1 MNDFLRHSDDAHGT
15 PPASQ
20 TPTPG
25 DFVREA
31 TAADLDAIGRVHAAA
46 MLASLRAAHVAA
58 HEVPLPAGVEA
69 MVAAPVIAAG
79 WEQAVV
85 SPPSPAHRVL
95 VAVGEGGE
103 VVGLIGVA
111 PSPDGAATTNAA
123 GETSQADDD
132 AAADADAASGRGM
145 EITALGVAPERQ
157 RRGHGSRLL
166 AAASEQARAQGADVL
181 LVWAVRGD
189 ESLAGFLRGA
199 GLKRTES
206 FRRLPVGQG
215 VIEDCWAAVL

>member
-1 MNDFLRHSDDAHGT
+1 MTDT
-15 PPASQ
+15 PI
-20 TPTPG
+20 PG
-25 DFVREA
+25 GAPRPSSSSPSAAGFVREA

-46 MLASLRAAHVAA
+46 MLASLRAAHAAA
-58 HEVPLPAGVEA
+58 HEVPLPPGVEA

-85 SPPSPAHRVL
+85 APPSPAHRVF

-103 VVGLIGVA
+103 VAGLIGLA
-111 PSPDGAATTNAA
+111 PSPDGTDAA
-123 GETSQADDD
+123 GD
-132 AAADADAASGRGM
+132 AGDAVGVGVDGVGRGL

-166 AAASEQARAQGADVL
+166 AAATDRARAQGADVL

-189 ESLAGFLRGA
+189 ESLTGFLRGA

>member
-1 MNDFLRHSDDAHGT
+1 MTDT
-15 PPASQ
+15 PLPDGSPRPPSSSPSAA
-20 TPTPG
+20 G
-25 DFVREA
+25 FVREA

-46 MLASLRAAHVAA
+46 MLASLRAAHAAA
-58 HEVPLPAGVEA
+58 HEVPLPPGVEA

-85 SPPSPAHRVL
+85 APPSPAHRVL
-95 VAVGEGGE
+95 VAVDEGGE
-103 VVGLIGVA
+103 VAGLIGVA
-111 PSPDGAATTNAA
+111 PSPEGTDAAEEADDADVNAA
-123 GETSQADDD
+123 E
-132 AAADADAASGRGM
+132 RGL
-145 EITALGVAPERQ
+145 EITALGVAPEQQ

-166 AAASEQARAQGADVL
+166 AAAADQARAQGAEVL

-199 GLKRTES
+199 GLTRTES